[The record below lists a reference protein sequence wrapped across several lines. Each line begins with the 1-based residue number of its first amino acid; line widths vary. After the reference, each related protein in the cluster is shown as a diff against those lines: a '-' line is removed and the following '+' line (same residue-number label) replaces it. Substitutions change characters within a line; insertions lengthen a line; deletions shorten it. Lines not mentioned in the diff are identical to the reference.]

1 MHHSTTFPQAQWLFA
16 TCIAQQCFHG
26 EAKTFAKRNAKTSD
40 HRIPL
45 TSLRLNHSKL
55 NQQSFQVLYVGIA
68 VSSLLSRFLGAMTVL
83 VIRMISPGQRRP
95 AMKTTPSL
103 TLQWRLLARVAR
115 PCLSTA
121 SHCVGLRI
129 SPSSSEIRKRRRI
142 SFLNSRTDKFLGRLG
157 KIEGLF
163 ISNPCKRCCL
173 YFKQFKIFLL
183 ILLLKYD
190 I

>member
-95 AMKTTPSL
+95 TMKSTPCLSL
-103 TLQWRLLARVAR
+103 KWRFLARVAR
-115 PCLSTA
+115 PSFSAA
-121 SHCVGLRI
+121 SHFFSAYELARVPQKFSVAYGFESVTHESL
-129 SPSSSEIRKRRRI
+129 
-142 SFLNSRTDKFLGRLG
+142 SFEVVLER
-157 KIEGLF
+157 
-163 ISNPCKRCCL
+163 
-173 YFKQFKIFLL
+173 
-183 ILLLKYD
+183 
-190 I
+190 